1 MIPLLWLTC
10 TMDIP
15 GGETGLQRCV
25 ESQYFKTATAEF
37 ITSIFM
43 QTKNNPFQIL
53 TWLLMAIGCCLV
65 LWWLKAVLMP
75 FILASVV
82 AYLLLPA
89 VLYLSG
95 EKTFSSGKRLRV
107 PRLLAAVLIEVM
119 FFLIICALIF
129 LIGPALVKEW
139 PLLREQLPDLIQQLG
154 QYLAPYLKDAGL
166 PAHFDKEG
174 FDSFLKQNFEFSSGG
189 NLSSVLSS
197 VKLGGSIALT
207 VVGNAVLIPVVLFYL
222 LLEGEIFYENC
233 LEWMP
238 KPLRPSVDS
247 FMHESNLMLGQYLR
261 GQVSVMLI
269 LAVYYSAALS
279 LFGFEL
285 AFPIGIFTGLVIF
298 IPYLGFGIGLVLALL
313 SCILQFGFAQA
324 IFVVSIVYGLGQVLE
339 GFFLTPK
346 LVGERIGLHPL
357 GLIFALLAFGQLL
370 GFVGVLVALPVS
382 TVTLVALKR
391 IKAKYLASDVYTG

>member
-189 NLSSVLSS
+189 WW
-197 VKLGGSIALT
+197 G
-207 VVGNAVLIPVVLFYL
+207 
-222 LLEGEIFYENC
+222 
-233 LEWMP
+233 
-238 KPLRPSVDS
+238 
-247 FMHESNLMLGQYLR
+247 R
-261 GQVSVMLI
+261 GL
-269 LAVYYSAALS
+269 
-279 LFGFEL
+279 
-285 AFPIGIFTGLVIF
+285 
-298 IPYLGFGIGLVLALL
+298 
-313 SCILQFGFAQA
+313 
-324 IFVVSIVYGLGQVLE
+324 
-339 GFFLTPK
+339 
-346 LVGERIGLHPL
+346 
-357 GLIFALLAFGQLL
+357 
-370 GFVGVLVALPVS
+370 
-382 TVTLVALKR
+382 
-391 IKAKYLASDVYTG
+391 